1 MSNNIAYVINTDSA
15 CALIRGESYIIPRS
29 HPKFRDICEALDQ
42 ELPEDQILP
51 MFQAAKAVIDYTE
64 GSIEIR
70 GGKVFFANEEIGGA
84 VVDRILEFMS
94 DRLPHKPLIK
104 FLERVMRNP
113 SMRSR
118 EQLYSFLEHKN
129 LPITP
134 DGKFLAYKSVSSGY
148 MDHHTGKISNRVGS
162 VVTMPRHR
170 ISDDPSLGCHS
181 GLHVGALDYASTFG
195 GDDRK
200 VVICEIDPEH
210 VVSVPLDCE
219 CQKMRVCQYRVVADY
234 TGPLNRPLV
243 NDYSDDEELY
253 DEDEVTS
260 TY

>member
-1 MSNNIAYVINTDSA
+1 
-15 CALIRGESYIIPRS
+15 
-29 HPKFRDICEALDQ
+29 
-42 ELPEDQILP
+42 

-94 DRLPHKPLIK
+94 ERLPHKPLIK

>member
-1 MSNNIAYVINTDSA
+1 MEVASIINRDSLSATIGTESFNIPS
-15 CALIRGESYIIPRS
+15 S
-29 HPKFRDICEALDQ
+29 HPKFEDIRRALLDGTPG
-42 ELPEDQILP
+42 EEILP
-51 MFQAAKAVIDYTE
+51 MFQTAKAVVDYTD
-64 GSIEIR
+64 GAIEIR
-70 GGKVFFANEEIGGA
+70 GGKVFFANEEVGGS

-94 DRLPHKPLIK
+94 EKLPNKPLFR

-118 EQLYSFLEHKN
+118 EQLYDFLEHKN
-129 LPITP
+129 LPLTT

-148 MDHHTGKISNRVGS
+148 MDHHTGKISNKIGS
-162 VVTMPRHR
+162 VIAMPRHR
-170 ISDDPSLGCHS
+170 ISDDPSLGCHT
-181 GLHVGALDYASTFG
+181 GLHVGALQYAADFG
-195 GDDRK
+195 GSDRK

-234 TGPLNRPLV
+234 TGPIERSLV
-243 NDYSDDEELY
+243 EDYDNEESY

-260 TY
+260 TN